1 MLRKEINM
9 VQLFED
15 ERLDFLT
22 IKEEMKIIQSPSVFS
37 YSLDAVLLAHFTYV
51 PIKRGNILDLCSG
64 NGIIPLLLSART
76 NAKIIGVEIQS
87 RLADMALRSVNLN
100 ELTEQISIIEGDLKD
115 MKTKL
120 KQSSFDVVTCNP
132 PYFLTPAKTEHN
144 KNDYLTIA
152 RHEVKCTLDD
162 VVKACKLYVRPG
174 GKVAMVHRPGR
185 LVDIL
190 TLFRAYNIEPKRLQ
204 FVYPKKGREA
214 NMILIEGI
222 RDGKADLHLLPPL
235 YIYQDDDSYTEE
247 AENILHG
254 R

>member
-1 MLRKEINM
+1 HIKPGLPSIMLRKEINM

-120 KQSSFDVVTCNP
+120 
-132 PYFLTPAKTEHN
+132 
-144 KNDYLTIA
+144 
-152 RHEVKCTLDD
+152 
-162 VVKACKLYVRPG
+162 
-174 GKVAMVHRPGR
+174 
-185 LVDIL
+185 
-190 TLFRAYNIEPKRLQ
+190 
-204 FVYPKKGREA
+204 
-214 NMILIEGI
+214 
-222 RDGKADLHLLPPL
+222 
-235 YIYQDDDSYTEE
+235 
-247 AENILHG
+247 
-254 R
+254 